1 MTALWICCAFSLTSQ
16 KSCTQAFGICRNVTL
31 TDLQGG
37 FRKGFRG
44 RDEVTRGSI
53 RLPSHLSHGETNGV
67 QRRDVVDQ
75 GGVPLFVGCKWASS
89 SHPPQ
94 ANRTRTRSRQRA
106 RNFGIG
112 TNGADGRSSKIPS
125 WPDSTAA
132 MLGIHFNG
140 AAPSMDKDRTVPPLP
155 LGASTLSALRRN
167 GEVYV
172 DFGRKKAVHGLN
184 RRRLIEASRSGFV

>member
-1 MTALWICCAFSLTSQ
+1 M
-16 KSCTQAFGICRNVTL
+16 FGLKVSSRVFPIRAGNCLRNVCVHAE
-31 TDLQGG
+31 
-37 FRKGFRG
+37 GFRG
-44 RDEVTRGSI
+44 VGKTDFPVTPYIFSKSAVCR
-53 RLPSHLSHGETNGV
+53 
-67 QRRDVVDQ
+67 
-75 GGVPLFVGCKWASS
+75 GVPLFVGCKWASS

-125 WPDSTAA
+125 WPDATAA

-155 LGASTLSALRRN
+155 LGASTFSALRRN